1 MFEFDECT
9 HNLITVWCTYGLLE
23 VITVSGI
30 VKNMYVLMALVLV
43 VAAAA
48 GVIAYPA
55 LAASKNI
62 QSVSTSNAV
71 GEDNGPNIE
80 VQEPSYK
87 GSIAVPQ
94 TIQNSNLSEVQEQA
108 MLKNL
113 AKITSDNASRA
124 ALAKVNGTV
133 LRVSLENEN
142 GYLVYSVI
150 IKASNGTIFDVKV
163 DAGNGKVLHISA
175 DDLENIQEVG
185 AMHGAESAVEEESAL
200 EVEK

>member
-1 MFEFDECT
+1 
-9 HNLITVWCTYGLLE
+9 

-43 VAAAA
+43 AAAAA
-48 GVIAYPA
+48 GVIAHPA

-71 GEDNGPNIE
+71 GEDNGPNTE
-80 VQEPSYK
+80 VHEPAYK
-87 GSIAVPQ
+87 GSITIPQ
-94 TIQNSNLSEVQEQA
+94 TIQNSNLSEVQEEA

-113 AKITSDNASRA
+113 VKITSDNASRA

>member
-1 MFEFDECT
+1 M
-9 HNLITVWCTYGLLE
+9 VLLK

-30 VKNMYVLMALVLV
+30 VKSMYVLMALVLV
-43 VAAAA
+43 AA
-48 GVIAYPA
+48 GVMAYPA
-55 LAASKNI
+55 LAASKNT

-71 GEDNGPNIE
+71 GEDNGPNTE
-80 VQEPSYK
+80 VHEPSYK
-87 GSIAVPQ
+87 GSIAIPQ
-94 TIQNSNLSEVQEQA
+94 TIQNSNLSEVQEEA

-113 AKITSDNASRA
+113 AKITPDNASRA

-175 DDLENIQEVG
+175 DDLENVQEVG